1 MKDSVKS
8 IMASIGGA
16 TATHKSVTQV
26 ELIRMISPKIRGW
39 ANNFRHSAASRTFA
53 LLDHKV
59 FRLLWKWAKRRHPK
73 KGSRWVRAK
82 YFKTQG
88 TRNWVFAATD
98 RDKTFEL
105 PLFEAAKIRRHVKI
119 RSNSNPYDREWE
131 TYFKERTA
139 RRKTYQNTVKK
150 AS

>member
-1 MKDSVKS
+1 
-8 IMASIGGA
+8 
-16 TATHKSVTQV
+16 
-26 ELIRMISPKIRGW
+26 
-39 ANNFRHSAASRTFA
+39 
-53 LLDHKV
+53 
-59 FRLLWKWAKRRHPK
+59 
-73 KGSRWVRAK
+73 RWVRTK

-131 TYFKERTA
+131 AYFKERTA